1 MRERHHVAASYACAF
16 SHENHVAASYACA
29 FSHENH
35 VARCEHATTRADYIF
50 RAAGPA
56 DVRYHSPADVC
67 CRSPDDVLLSPE

>member
-1 MRERHHVAASYACAF
+1 MRERQHVAASYACAF
-16 SHENHVAASYACA
+16 SHENY
-29 FSHENH
+29 
-35 VARCEHATTRADYIF
+35 VARCEHAATRADYIF